1 MDKAFALKR
10 SPIIALVLESHPIYS
25 SYIKDHM
32 NESHPSIA
40 RAIKHFSNKVFLNG
54 GVFVVDAVQWRQQ
67 NITARAE
74 QLIRENSQQMGRI
87 YDSRVG
93 DQAVFYALLYDRMAC
108 LPANYNM
115 RRLPKKTVHLLET
128 QQLGT
133 TNPANV
139 KQYVELFKIM
149 QLLRYFFIACRPH
162 DE

>member
-1 MDKAFALKR
+1 M
-10 SPIIALVLESHPIYS
+10 
-25 SYIKDHM
+25 
-32 NESHPSIA
+32 
-40 RAIKHFSNKVFLNG
+40 
-54 GVFVVDAVQWRQQ
+54 DAVQWRQQ

-74 QLIRENSQQMGRI
+74 QLIKENSQQMGRI

-115 RRLPKKTVHLLET
+115 RRLPKKTVHILET

-139 KQYVELFKIM
+139 KQHVELFKIM
-149 QLLRYFFIACRPH
+149 QLLRYFFIAYRPH